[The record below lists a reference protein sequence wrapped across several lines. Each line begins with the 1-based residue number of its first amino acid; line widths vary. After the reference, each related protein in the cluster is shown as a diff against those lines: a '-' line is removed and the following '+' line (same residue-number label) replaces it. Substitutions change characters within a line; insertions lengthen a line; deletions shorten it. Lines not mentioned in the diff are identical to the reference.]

1 MSPKRGFSI
10 IEITIVV
17 FLTSLILMVVSR
29 LAHETFV
36 SLRFLEEKAQTV
48 QSATL
53 GLERLSSELR
63 EAVEVNSGAGDSL
76 SFHKVDPQ
84 APFALDYDRDS
95 SPNSNPGEPTADD
108 PEPYLWS
115 QTYQRDAFG
124 RDQWGL
130 VEYFPEEERLVRR
143 VTKMGRSATAD
154 VATNVNTFQV
164 EPSPSLSGQATA
176 AAVFRVSL
184 SLLEERRVVTFSTV
198 VVVPGLEP

>member
-1 MSPKRGFSI
+1 MRRERGFSI
-10 IEITIVV
+10 IEITIVI

-29 LAHETFV
+29 LAHETLV

-63 EAVEVNSGAGDSL
+63 EAVQVLTGPRDSV

-84 APFALDYDRDS
+84 APFALDYDRNS
-95 SPNSNPGEPTADD
+95 SPNFNPGEPTTDD

-115 QTYQRDAFG
+115 DTYRRDAFG

-130 VEYFPEEERLVRR
+130 VEYFTEDDRLVRR
-143 VTKMGRSATAD
+143 VTKGGREAITD
-154 VATNVNTFQV
+154 VATNLNTFLV
-164 EPSPSLSGQATA
+164 DPAPSLSGQATTS
-176 AAVFRVSL
+176 AVFRISL
-184 SLLEERRVVTFSTV
+184 SLLEERRVVTFSTI